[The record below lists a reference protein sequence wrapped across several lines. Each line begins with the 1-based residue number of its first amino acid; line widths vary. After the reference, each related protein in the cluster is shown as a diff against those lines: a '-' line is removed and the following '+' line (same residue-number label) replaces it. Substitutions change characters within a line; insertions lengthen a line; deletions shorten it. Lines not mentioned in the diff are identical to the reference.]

1 MWKKVAYALAGTV
14 AVVALIAGIAIATYA
29 DNGQQGDSPPVG
41 GIQPW
46 GGMPPA
52 NSALLDRV
60 AQILNI
66 DKQQLTDAFKQA
78 SSEARQ
84 KRTDDMFAKW
94 VSDGKLTQD
103 QADQYKAWM
112 ASNPNPDVPCMSS
125 QLMDKLLKDGKI
137 TQAQYDAYKGW
148 MDKKPNIELPK
159 PQKPANMHG
168 SHGSRWHGATDNQS
182 CVPAT

>member
-1 MWKKVAYALAGTV
+1 MWKKVAYGLAGAV
-14 AVVALIAGIAIATYA
+14 AVVALIAGIAITTYA

-41 GIQPW
+41 GQPW

-84 KRTDDMFAKW
+84 KRTDDMFANW
-94 VSDGKLTQD
+94 VSEGKLTQD

-112 ASNPNPDVPCMSS
+112 ASNPNPDIPCMSS
-125 QLMDKLLKDGKI
+125 QIMDKLLKDGKI

-148 MDKKPNIELPK
+148 MNEKPNIEMPK

-182 CVPAT
+182 SVPAT